1 MPKVVK
7 KETKVSKR
15 GAKNE
20 EVKQKKKK
28 RAKKDPNAPKNPLSA
43 YLLFC
48 NDHRD
53 SVKAKNPDASFGAIG
68 RLLGDMWRG
77 YTDAQ
82 KAPYNAKHEKA
93 KAKYAQEKAA
103 YDAKKSNGSDDDDD
117 DDEEDESE

>member
-53 SVKAKNPDASFGAIG
+53 EVKTKNPDASFGKQNYWDEGNNKKAGETG
-68 RLLGDMWRG
+68 RGAVSLCKRPANYLMLLLFFFI
-77 YTDAQ
+77 
-82 KAPYNAKHEKA
+82 
-93 KAKYAQEKAA
+93 A
-103 YDAKKSNGSDDDDD
+103 YCSCKCADN
-117 DDEEDESE
+117 

>member
-15 GAKNE
+15 AKNE

-53 SVKAKNPDASFGAIG
+53 DVKAKNPDASFGAIG

-77 YTDAQ
+77 YSESQ

-93 KAKYAQEKAA
+93 KAKYAVEKAA
-103 YDAKKSNGSDDDDD
+103 YDAKKAGSDDDDD
-117 DDEEDESE
+117 EDEDEDSD

>member
-1 MPKVVK
+1 MPKVTK
-7 KETKVSKR
+7 KETTKVSKR

-53 SVKAKNPDASFGAIG
+53 SVKAKNPDASFGEIG
-68 RLLGDMWRG
+68 RKLGDMWRG
-77 YTDAQ
+77 YSDSQ

-93 KAKYAQEKAA
+93 KTAYAKEKAA
-103 YDAKKSNGSDDDDD
+103 YDAKKAAGSDDDDD
-117 DDEEDESE
+117 EDEDESD

>member
-1 MPKVVK
+1 MPKVTK
-7 KETKVSKR
+7 KETTKVSKR

-53 SVKAKNPDASFGAIG
+53 SVKAKNPDASFGKLPLG
-68 RLLGDMWRG
+68 RD
-77 YTDAQ
+77 
-82 KAPYNAKHEKA
+82 KK
-93 KAKYAQEKAA
+93 QEDQLHPCANIPA
-103 YDAKKSNGSDDDDD
+103 T
-117 DDEEDESE
+117 